1 MSDYRRVNMTKDEII
16 QIGIEILYEDE
27 TVMGDIR
34 RAFGEEGIAKMRLLE
49 DQMEQKASQVDKNLE
64 DDAVFEE
71 LRRIKKELLRSL
83 GI

>member
-1 MSDYRRVNMTKDEII
+1 MTKDEII

>member
-1 MSDYRRVNMTKDEII
+1 MTKDEII
-16 QIGIEILYEDE
+16 QTGIEILYEDE

-34 RAFGEEGIAKMRLLE
+34 RAFGEEGITKMRLLE
-49 DQMEQKASQVDKNLE
+49 DEMEKKASQVDENLE

>member
-1 MSDYRRVNMTKDEII
+1 MTKDEII
-16 QIGIEILYEDE
+16 QTGIEILYEDE